1 MSTAGGGGGG
11 RRVTIRSISCRGVK
25 AFVPFQ
31 KPPLYAAVSLA
42 GRREKTSGDPDGGE
56 NPDWDAAV
64 FAFDL
69 PAAADG
75 MLQFEVKAQV
85 PLLGSK
91 LVGKVSVPLADLAV
105 AGGDGAAAAPRHVS
119 YQVCAP
125 DGKANGKLSFTFA
138 VTGGGAY
145 QQPQVDHPTPIS
157 SSCCAPPPTSTTTT
171 TSGAPYPPPAM
182 ASYPPLPS
190 LSATP
195 SASLYPPPPPSSYPP
210 PPPPPPP
217 PPHVTQ
223 SFAPN
228 SSYPPPPPPSQYIA
242 GYPPP
247 PPSNFYPPPPA
258 GYPAPSFPSPTS
270 TYPPPPPPESASSQ
284 YPPPLPRSAPCC
296 DRSVDR
302 ALPSY
307 MSPRPPPPGAPCYP
321 PPAAWLPDQEAAG
334 APYSLY
340 PQPGTRY
347 L

>member
-1 MSTAGGGGGG
+1 MSTAGSGGGG

-69 PAAADG
+69 PAAGDG

-119 YQVCAP
+119 Y
-125 DGKANGKLSFTFA
+125 
-138 VTGGGAY
+138 
-145 QQPQVDHPTPIS
+145 
-157 SSCCAPPPTSTTTT
+157 
-171 TSGAPYPPPAM
+171 
-182 ASYPPLPS
+182 
-190 LSATP
+190 
-195 SASLYPPPPPSSYPP
+195 
-210 PPPPPPP
+210 
-217 PPHVTQ
+217 
-223 SFAPN
+223 
-228 SSYPPPPPPSQYIA
+228 QYIA

-307 MSPRPPPPGAPCYP
+307 MSPRPPPPGVPCYP